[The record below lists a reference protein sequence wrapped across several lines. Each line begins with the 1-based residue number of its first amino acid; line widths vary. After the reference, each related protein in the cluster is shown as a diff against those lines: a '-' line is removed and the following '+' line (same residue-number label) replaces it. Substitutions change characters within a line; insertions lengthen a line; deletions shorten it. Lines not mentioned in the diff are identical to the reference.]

1 MQLVQLLLGKYQK
14 AKRVQN
20 RKIKMDRGYIY
31 LNKKSFIH
39 NLEVLKNLSR
49 KELCLVVKANAYG
62 HGLEWAVK
70 NANASGIKWFAV
82 ASVDEGMQVKKVYK
96 ESRVLLLAEPSKIQL
111 ENIKEN
117 DIDLTVYN
125 ESFIDT
131 LIETG
136 DEYSVH
142 LKIDTGMHRLGCP
155 PEKFY
160 DLYKKIVD
168 SDLNLIGICTHFP
181 MADTDETETKKSIE
195 LFEKTISDIDSTN
208 MLLHVDNSA
217 STLYKLDNSF
227 NMARVGIAAYG
238 VQITAVENEN
248 ELIPTMEIK
257 TRISNLQVRK
267 KGEAVSYGKAQRLSR
282 DSIIATAPIGY
293 GDGYPWNSFPDG
305 KVIVNNQFC
314 NLIGRVTMD
323 QILFDVTDAN
333 VQIDDEVTVLG
344 NSMDGKLNI
353 SVSDIAQWNKTIEWE
368 ILTNMSKR
376 LERVEVE

>member
-1 MQLVQLLLGKYQK
+1 MRRLLGKYQK
-14 AKRVQN
+14 AKRIQN

-238 VQITAVENEN
+238 VQITAVENKN
-248 ELIPTMEIK
+248 DLIPTMEIK

>member
-1 MQLVQLLLGKYQK
+1 MQQIKDLL
-14 AKRVQN
+14 
-20 RKIKMDRGYIY
+20 YILSKDSEISVVN
-31 LNKKSFIH
+31 LNTLK
-39 NLEVLKNLSR
+39 LEVSCKIFE
-49 KELCLVVKANAYG
+49 KEDEISLAWITPEGYFKANKSDIRKF
-62 HGLEWAVK
+62 HF
-70 NANASGIKWFAV
+70 IKDGRALPLIDYEMFLN
-82 ASVDEGMQVKKVYK
+82 
-96 ESRVLLLAEPSKIQL
+96 RP
-111 ENIKEN
+111 
-117 DIDLTVYN
+117 DI
-125 ESFIDT
+125 IM
-131 LIETG
+131 
-136 DEYSVH
+136 
-142 LKIDTGMHRLGCP
+142 KRLGFASP
-155 PEKFY
+155 KFY

-168 SDLNLIGICTHFP
+168 SNLTLIGICTHFP

-305 KVIVNNQFC
+305 KVIVNNQYC

-323 QILFDVTDAN
+323 QILFDVTDVN

-344 NSMDGKLNI
+344 SSVDGKLNI

>member
-1 MQLVQLLLGKYQK
+1 
-14 AKRVQN
+14 
-20 RKIKMDRGYIY
+20 MDRGYIY
-31 LNKKSFIH
+31 LNKKSFLH

-70 NANASGIKWFAV
+70 NAKESGINWFAV
-82 ASVDEGMQVKKVYK
+82 ASVDEGIQVKKVYE

-131 LIETG
+131 LIEAG

-248 ELIPTMEIK
+248 ELLPTMEIK

-344 NSMDGKLNI
+344 NSIDGKLNI

-376 LERVEVE
+376 LERFEVE

>member
-1 MQLVQLLLGKYQK
+1 MGRLLGKYQK
-14 AKRVQN
+14 AKRIQN

-31 LNKKSFIH
+31 LNKKSFLH

-70 NANASGIKWFAV
+70 NAKESGIKWFAV
-82 ASVDEGMQVKKVYK
+82 ASVDEGIQVKKVYE

>member
-1 MQLVQLLLGKYQK
+1 
-14 AKRVQN
+14 
-20 RKIKMDRGYIY
+20 MDRGYIY
-31 LNKKSFIH
+31 LNKNNYLH
-39 NLEVLKNLSR
+39 NIEVLKNLSK

-62 HGLEWAVK
+62 HGLEWSVK
-70 NANASGIKWFAV
+70 NAKESGIKWFAV
-82 ASVDEGMQVKKVYK
+82 ASVGEGIQVKTVYG
-96 ESRVLLLAEPSKIQL
+96 ESRVLLLAEPSKNQL
-111 ENIKEN
+111 ENVKAN

-125 ESFIDT
+125 ASFIDT
-131 LIETG
+131 LIKTG
-136 DEYSVH
+136 DEYNVH

-155 PEKFY
+155 PEKFH

-168 SDLNLIGICTHFP
+168 SNLNLIGICTHFP
-181 MADTDETETKKSIE
+181 LADTDETETKKSIE
-195 LFEKTISDIDSTN
+195 LFEKTISDIDLSN

-217 STLYKLDNSF
+217 SSLYKLDNSF

-248 ELIPTMEIK
+248 KLIPTMEIK
-257 TRISNLQVRK
+257 TRVSNLQVRK

-323 QILFDVTDAN
+323 QILFDVTDVN
-333 VQIDDEVTVLG
+333 VQIDNEVTVLG
-344 NSMDGKLNI
+344 NSTDGKLNI

-376 LERVEVE
+376 LERVEIE

>member
-1 MQLVQLLLGKYQK
+1 
-14 AKRVQN
+14 
-20 RKIKMDRGYIY
+20 MDRGYIY
-31 LNKKSFIH
+31 LNKKSFLR

-70 NANASGIKWFAV
+70 NAKESGIKWFAV
-82 ASVDEGMQVKKVYK
+82 ASVDEGIQVKKVYE

-168 SDLNLIGICTHFP
+168 SDLNLLGICTHFP
-181 MADTDETETKKSIE
+181 C
-195 LFEKTISDIDSTN
+195 
-208 MLLHVDNSA
+208 LLYTSPSPRDAHESRMPSSA
-217 STLYKLDNSF
+217 
-227 NMARVGIAAYG
+227 
-238 VQITAVENEN
+238 
-248 ELIPTMEIK
+248 
-257 TRISNLQVRK
+257 
-267 KGEAVSYGKAQRLSR
+267 
-282 DSIIATAPIGY
+282 
-293 GDGYPWNSFPDG
+293 
-305 KVIVNNQFC
+305 
-314 NLIGRVTMD
+314 
-323 QILFDVTDAN
+323 
-333 VQIDDEVTVLG
+333 
-344 NSMDGKLNI
+344 
-353 SVSDIAQWNKTIEWE
+353 
-368 ILTNMSKR
+368 
-376 LERVEVE
+376 

>member
-1 MQLVQLLLGKYQK
+1 VRRLLGKYQK
-14 AKRVQN
+14 AKRIQN

-131 LIETG
+131 LIETR